1 MAKKTKTPTS
11 SRDKGKGALE
21 QPAKATSNEP
31 ISQSR
36 LPVVLEKPA
45 TRELAMVMEDAD
57 TEMARL
63 SEKWAKDLQRVRHN
77 VISVNRQYRQLML
90 KFISQA
96 YGIYLEIDAVNWR
109 DRIYE
114 NLRWTLYDQGI
125 KTQRNTP
132 DAALIIRYICGT
144 DVPTKSVSDY
154 TRVLEAAKRNQIEP
168 KDFEAWIKQRTM
180 TKVIEEQRH
189 LDKHGEN
196 YEDRMRRAR
205 LLVMRLLEAREE
217 MPTAVKTMSER
228 AIKTTTAWHA
238 EREWLNPMSSLWVAV
253 GTARR
258 RYDRESN
265 SADVILQLL
274 IQDTDLEF
282 YIINYLAK
290 HFVNNLDFYEQRI
303 HEQEQKVWGEELWE
317 YLISACDAE
326 SELKARAQ
334 AARQQASHNKLI
346 AAKAKSKSKSSK
358 P

>member
-11 SRDKGKGALE
+11 SRDKGKGELE

-31 ISQSR
+31 IPQSR

-57 TEMARL
+57 AEMARL

-189 LDKHGEN
+189 LDRFGEN

-205 LLVMRLLEAREE
+205 LLVMRLLEVREE

-228 AIKTTTAWHA
+228 SIKTTTAWHA

-265 SADVILQLL
+265 TADVILQLL
-274 IQDTDLEF
+274 IKDTDLEF

-346 AAKAKSKSKSSK
+346 AAKATSKSKSSK